1 MVTVRK
7 PILEDTK
14 PSSQDGFVFTYITLY
29 ALLTFSELFVILTLS
44 PLLATRT
51 KYCILSGYEKTS
63 SASRRHPSCGSRM
76 CFTIRSRKPHAQPH
90 PSHTQRRLL
99 RH

>member
-29 ALLTFSELFVILTLS
+29 ALLTLSELFVILTLS

-63 SASRRHPSCGSRM
+63 SASRRHPSCWSRM
-76 CFTIRSRKPHAQPH
+76 CFTVRSREPRTQPY
-90 PSHTQRRLL
+90 PSYPKRRVL
-99 RH
+99 